1 MIFFPP
7 EYHHLDHEVAQC
19 ARDAHEDV
27 DQRQWVENVSRKSAG
42 NVITSS
48 NTKLNLTLNTSEDPH
63 TDPRTL
69 SLTSCDPR
77 HVPLSRD
84 RRGSLSHFGWLS
96 FYFGLG

>member
-7 EYHHLDHEVAQC
+7 EYHHLDHEVAQR

-27 DQRQWVENVSRKSAG
+27 HQRQWVENVSRKSAG

-63 TDPRTL
+63 IDPRTL

-84 RRGSLSHFGWLS
+84 RRGSHSHFGWLS